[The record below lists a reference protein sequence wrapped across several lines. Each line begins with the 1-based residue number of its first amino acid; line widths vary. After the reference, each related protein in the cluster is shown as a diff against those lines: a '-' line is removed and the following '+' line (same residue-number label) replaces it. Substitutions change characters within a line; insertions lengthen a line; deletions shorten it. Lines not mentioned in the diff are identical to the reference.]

1 MIKALIIDQ
10 AADSPSEV
18 VMWDL
23 PTADR
28 GIKEPLIRIQ
38 VDSGRVI
45 RLGLRAD
52 GIVVW
57 KWEEKEE

>member
-1 MIKALIIDQ
+1 MKLLISDP
-10 AADSPSEV
+10 DENPSEV

-23 PTADR
+23 PTADL